1 MVDCSVVL
9 FGNVDCK
16 KDIICCILDSV
27 SGSLP
32 FRLRFDDVVV
42 VVVVVVEDDD
52 DDVGDKLAR
61 Y

>member
-9 FGNVDCK
+9 FGNIDCK

-32 FRLRFDDVVV
+32 FRLRFDDDVVV
-42 VVVVVVEDDD
+42 VEDEDDD

>member
-1 MVDCSVVL
+1 MVDCSVTF

-27 SGSLP
+27 NGSLF
-32 FRLRFDDVVV
+32 FRLRFDDDND
-42 VVVVVVEDDD
+42 VVED

-61 Y
+61 YW

>member
-1 MVDCSVVL
+1 MVDCSAVL

-32 FRLRFDDVVV
+32 FRLRFDDD
-42 VVVVVVEDDD
+42 VVVVVEDDD
-52 DDVGDKLAR
+52 DNVGDKLAR